1 MVNAAAAI
9 DTGSGGFALSARAAS
24 ANAVL
29 PAAGDGSGNGVSPGQ
44 GEATTNLLQA
54 FRYNSFE
61 FSYRQDFGKIVLLR
75 QEPETGEVVQQFP
88 TDYYLERYAQS
99 ERASRQLAQ
108 ESGQA
113 EAAGGTRTAE
123 VPAAEGEGAGA
134 VALPTGGPAPVSGSV
149 PTAPAPGGVAAAPSA
164 PALPGGGAGGG
175 RVDITI

>member
-9 DTGSGGFALSARAAS
+9 DTGSGGFAQFARVAA
-24 ANAVL
+24 ADAVL
-29 PAAGDGSGNGVSPGQ
+29 PSAAVDSGAEVLSAQPA
-44 GEATTNLLQA
+44 ETPANLLQS

-75 QEPETGEVVQQFP
+75 QEPQTGEVVQQFP

-108 ESGQA
+108 GANQA
-113 EAAGGTRTAE
+113 ETGGSRTAE
-123 VPAAEGEGAGA
+123 ATTADGEGA
-134 VALPTGGPAPVSGSV
+134 VALASVGSTPASGSV
-149 PTAPAPGGVAAAPSA
+149 PAAPAAGGVAAASPSA